1 MPPLS
6 SGSIRRIQPMQ
17 PFAAIRKSFTRGLV
31 GISFLL
37 LFVPFSFV
45 LPAQGEGSLPRVLR
59 DHLTISG
66 ALPGATVGRAY
77 DGVVSVSG
85 GARPY
90 QVAIVNGTLPPGLS
104 LDARLGTISG
114 TPVAAGMYTFRV
126 FATDLP
132 RADRGERRF
141 TIVVANSSGSSASS
155 AAGVVV
161 SISPVA
167 PTLSSGSQ
175 QQFTAAVRETSN
187 VAVTWSAG
195 LGTISVS
202 GLFTAPAV
210 TVQTSLTVTA
220 TSVADSSKKASTT
233 VSVTPISAPPPPP
246 PTPPPP
252 TPAPGPTGADN
263 RYCGSGDV
271 ANFGGSDGP
280 ATLPQR
286 CINTA
291 LVNTPSTGKST
302 LVPAGGNPNT
312 ALSNASCGDTILLQA
327 GASFQGPV
335 VLPAKN
341 CDANHWITLRTSALD
356 SSLPAEGTRLT
367 PCYAGVAWLPAR
379 PGYSCPSPNN
389 VLPKIHIANGAG
401 AVTVSSGANYY
412 RLLGLEITRD
422 VGTGVSY
429 ALVKMGAADHL
440 IFDRV
445 WIHGTPGD
453 ETARG
458 IGLADSTNVAVI
470 DSYFNDFQCIAS
482 TGTCTDA
489 QAIIGGNSF
498 VPTGSYKI
506 VNNFLESAAENILFG
521 GAGGSTV
528 PADIEVR
535 RNHMFKPMTW
545 MPGSPNF
552 IGKSFVAKNLF
563 ELKNAARLLFEGNV
577 MENSWGGFSQV
588 GWGIVLTPRGSW
600 AAVEDITIRYN
611 TIAHVGSGFQIAA
624 TQATLSNGTK
634 VDSMAMGRISIHDV
648 IVDDMNA
655 AAYNGSGIGF
665 QIGSGF
671 TINPPLN
678 NLTINHVTML
688 NDPNTT
694 FLIVG
699 ANLINP
705 ARPSNISLIN
715 NIAIAGRYSVWS
727 TGVAATACATSGQ
740 PTATFNQCWASY
752 LVNDNALI
760 AYPSGQGSWP
770 TGNYTPGTAGAV
782 GFANFNNGVGGNY
795 QLLPSSPY
803 KSAGSD
809 GKDLGA
815 DVSTVNSATA
825 GVY

>member
-1 MPPLS
+1 MHL
-6 SGSIRRIQPMQ
+6 
-17 PFAAIRKSFTRGLV
+17 FAAIHKSFTRGFV

-45 LPAQGEGSLPRVLR
+45 VPARGEDRLRETLQG
-59 DHLTISG
+59 HLTVSG
-66 ALPGATVGRAY
+66 ALPDATVGGAY
-77 DGVVSVSG
+77 DAVVSVSG
-85 GARPY
+85 GVPPY
-90 QVAIVNGTLPPGLS
+90 QVAIVNGALPPGLS
-104 LDARLGTISG
+104 LDTRLGTISG
-114 TPVAAGMYTFRV
+114 TPVTAGMYTFKV
-126 FATDLP
+126 LATDLP
-132 RADRGERRF
+132 RQDRGESRF

-155 AAGVVV
+155 AAGVIV

-175 QQFTAAVRETSN
+175 QQFTATVRETSN
-187 VAVTWSAG
+187 VAVTWSAS

-220 TSVADSSKKASTT
+220 TSVADSSKKASTS
-233 VSVTPISAPPPPP
+233 VSVTPISAPPPP

-291 LVNTPSTGKST
+291 QVNTPSTGKST

-341 CDANHWITLRTSALD
+341 CDANHWITLRTSAPD

-367 PCYAGVAWLPAR
+367 PCYAGVAGLPAR
-379 PGYSCPSPNN
+379 PTYSCPSPQN
-389 VLPKIHIANGAG
+389 VLAKIRIVNGAG

-412 RLLGLEITRD
+412 RLIGLEVTRD
-422 VGTGVSY
+422 VGTGVTY
-429 ALVKMGAADHL
+429 ALVKMGAADHVT
-440 IFDRV
+440 FDRV

-458 IGLADSTNVAVI
+458 IALADSTNVAVI
-470 DSYFNDFQCIAS
+470 DSYFNDFHCIAS

-498 VPTGSYKI
+498 APTGSYKI

-521 GAGGSTV
+521 GASGSTV

-634 VDSMAMGRISIHDV
+634 VDSLAMGRISIHDV

-655 AAYNGSGIGF
+655 AVYNGSGIGF

-678 NLTINHVTML
+678 NLTISHVTTVT
-688 NDPNTT
+688 DPNRT
-694 FLIVG
+694 FLMIG
-699 ANLINP
+699 ANLTNP
-705 ARPSNISLIN
+705 VRPSNISLMN

-740 PTATFNQCWASY
+740 PTTTFNQCWASY
-752 LVNDNALI
+752 LVNDNAVI
-760 AYPSGQGSWP
+760 AYPSGQGPWP
-770 TGNYTPGTAGAV
+770 AGNYIPGTAAAV
-782 GFANFNNGVGGNY
+782 GFTNFNNGSGGNY
-795 QLLPSSPY
+795 QLLSSSPY
-803 KSAGSD
+803 KNAGSD
-809 GKDLGA
+809 GRDLGA
-815 DVSTVNSATA
+815 DVTTVNTATA